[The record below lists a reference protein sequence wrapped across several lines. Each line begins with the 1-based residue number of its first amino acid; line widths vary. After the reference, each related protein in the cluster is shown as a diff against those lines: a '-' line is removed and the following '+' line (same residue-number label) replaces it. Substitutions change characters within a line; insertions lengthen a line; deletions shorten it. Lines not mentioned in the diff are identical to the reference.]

1 MKVKTSSVLAVS
13 ILLISCSRSN
23 NLLLGRVET
32 KVGEHRVVVTDC
44 YRLSVPPSQTLGPDE
59 FRFMPCRDADIRIQG
74 GLLTV
79 NGASYG
85 HINRAAGVLV
95 DHGIVSVR
103 P

>member
-1 MKVKTSSVLAVS
+1 MKLRTSSVLAVF
-13 ILLISCSRSN
+13 IFLVSCSRSN

-59 FRFMPCRDADIRIQG
+59 FRFMPCRDADIRIQA

-79 NGASYG
+79 NGVGYG
-85 HINRAAGVLV
+85 HINRADSVLV
-95 DHGIVSVR
+95 DHGLVSVH

>member
-1 MKVKTSSVLAVS
+1 MKKVVIALCVLLVS
-13 ILLISCSRSN
+13 CGSSN
-23 NLLLGRVET
+23 NLLLGRVEA

-44 YRLSVPPSQTLGPDE
+44 YRTSVPPSQTLGPDE

-79 NGASYG
+79 NGVGYG
-85 HINRAAGVLV
+85 HINRADSVLV